1 MKKVIV
7 YFFFILI
14 LFLLQTSFFCYL
26 KLADVVPNLLII
38 FTVSVALM
46 GGRIEGCLVG
56 FFCGMLLDISY
67 GSIPGLYAL
76 GFLLTG
82 YFAGFLNRIFYREDI
97 TLPIII
103 IAGGDLFYGLYM
115 FITGFL
121 SRGRT
126 DFLFYLRRIIL
137 PETAYTVII
146 AIFLYR
152 LILFIY
158 VRYLNKG
165 SESSFA

>member
-46 GGRIEGCLVG
+46 GGRTEGCLVG
-56 FFCGMLLDISY
+56 FFCGMLFDISY

-103 IAGGDLFYGLYM
+103 IA
-115 FITGFL
+115 
-121 SRGRT
+121 
-126 DFLFYLRRIIL
+126 
-137 PETAYTVII
+137 AI
-146 AIFLYR
+146 AITAAVF
-152 LILFIY
+152 FIIK
-158 VRYLNKG
+158 RRKSN
-165 SESSFA
+165 

>member
-1 MKKVIV
+1 MKKIIT
-7 YFFFILI
+7 YFVLILL
-14 LFLLQTSFFCYL
+14 LFLLQSSFFCYL

-38 FTVSVALM
+38 LTVSVALM
-46 GGRIEGCLVG
+46 DGRMEGCIVG
-56 FFCGMLLDISY
+56 FLCGLLIDINY
-67 GSIPGLYAL
+67 GSLPGLYAL

-82 YFAGFLNRIFYREDI
+82 YLAGFFNRIYYREDI
-97 TLPIII
+97 TLPILI
-103 IAGGDLFYGLYM
+103 IAGGDIFYGLYM

-137 PETAYTVII
+137 PETAYTLII

-152 LILFIY
+152 LILMIY

>member
-1 MKKVIV
+1 MKKIITYLV
-7 YFFFILI
+7 FILL
-14 LFLLQTSFFCYL
+14 LFLLQSSFFCYL

-46 GGRIEGCLVG
+46 DGRTEGCIVG
-56 FFCGMLLDISY
+56 FLCGLLMDISY
-67 GSIPGLYAL
+67 GDLPGLYAL
-76 GFLLTG
+76 GYLLTG
-82 YFAGFLNRIFYREDI
+82 YFAGFFNRIYYREDI
-97 TLPIII
+97 TLPILI
-103 IAGGDLFYGLYM
+103 IAGGDIFYGLYM

-137 PETAYTVII
+137 PETAYTLII

-152 LILFIY
+152 LILLIY

>member
-1 MKKVIV
+1 MKKIIT
-7 YFFFILI
+7 YFFFILV

-38 FTVSVALM
+38 FTVSAAM
-46 GGRIEGCLVG
+46 INGRTEGCIVG
-56 FFCGMLLDISY
+56 FLCGLLMDVSY
-67 GSIPGLYAL
+67 GSIPCIYAL

-82 YFAGFLNRIFYREDI
+82 YFTGLTNRIFYKEDI
-97 TLPIII
+97 TLPILT
-103 IAGGDLFYGLYM
+103 IAAGDFFYGLYM

-121 SRGRT
+121 SRGRV

-137 PETAYTVII
+137 PETVYTVII

-152 LILFIY
+152 LILFIS
-158 VRYLNKG
+158 VHFLNKG
-165 SESSFA
+165 SESNFA

>member
-1 MKKVIV
+1 MKKIIT
-7 YFFFILI
+7 YFLFILL

-38 FTVSVALM
+38 FTVSIAM
-46 GGRIEGCLVG
+46 INGRTEGCIVG
-56 FFCGMLLDISY
+56 FLCGLLMDISY
-67 GSIPGLYAL
+67 GTIPCIYAL

-82 YFAGFLNRIFYREDI
+82 YFTGLTNRIFYKEDI
-97 TLPIII
+97 TLPILT
-103 IAGGDLFYGLYM
+103 IAVGDFFYGLYM

-137 PETAYTVII
+137 PETVYTVII

-152 LILFIY
+152 LILFVS
-158 VRYLNKG
+158 VRFLNKG
-165 SESSFA
+165 SETNFA